1 MGIEQIRR
9 LKEEALLPK
18 VKVRK
23 AIPKKSAKKI
33 AQEKEERELR
43 TPGEDTELQ
52 KWYKERQKQLTG
64 KCIRCGTKYNH
75 HNLQNAIAATAHIL
89 AKRDNMFPSVML
101 HPENYI
107 ELPAMCGCHF
117 WFDNFASWEEI
128 ALSSIWPI
136 VLEKFKIIEP
146 YIKERNKIPD
156 IFAQEIKPKV

>member
-1 MGIEQIRR
+1 MSIETIRQ
-9 LKEEALLPK
+9 LKENAGKPK
-18 VKVRK
+18 IKKVYT
-23 AIPKKSAKKI
+23 IPKKSAKKI
-33 AQEKEERELR
+33 AQEKEEKELR

-89 AKRDNMFPSVML
+89 AKRENMFPSVML